1 MILWE
6 RICAMLNSF
15 FFFSSR
21 RRHTRCSRD
30 WSSDVCSSDLL
41 GNNNAHITV
50 PVLHKP
56 GRGLNFNYDLSYD
69 SSVWYPVGSSGN
81 QTWQPVSYWGWSGV
95 TQAVTGTLT
104 NSGTDYTCQ
113 MCNQYTCWYPVGQA
127 VITNWVYHDHW

>member
-1 MILWE
+1 MSRSTH
-6 RICAMLNSF
+6 RISGLSFRVRCGGRGICF
-15 FFFSSR
+15 FFLFCLLFSLR
-21 RRHTRCSRD
+21 
-30 WSSDVCSSDLL
+30 SSAQVATGAPAFGSFAGGPDIINL

-113 MCNQYTCWYPVGQA
+113 M
-127 VITNWVYHDHW
+127 